1 MTRIRPICIR
11 MSKLMVFR
19 ASHIKAEMRIQP
31 ERKEMRN
38 RQVLSHRRKAD
49 FEVADV
55 TSNSELLQTRT
66 AAKGKARSPAADL

>member
-1 MTRIRPICIR
+1 MHYNHLAMTNGKYRV
-11 MSKLMVFR
+11 SNKN
-19 ASHIKAEMRIQP
+19 EMRIQP

-55 TSNSELLQTRT
+55 TSNSELLQTRS